1 MKKIILFIS
10 LIFISFNSYSQ
21 KDPQQMGREIAKYLF
36 DNGFDRD
43 ELRETV
49 ELVRGMS
56 KEISKKKKLSKK
68 TKKKI
73 KSHSFSNEQVEILK
87 SLSQKMSK
95 IIGSDQKKKEMG
107 DNKSENFNQRK
118 NLSSRNNGRNFSG
131 GQRQGP
137 PSNRQGTP
145 RSEAGNP
152 VFEKLMQYIR
162 EQGVSRE
169 NIRDVMS
176 SVRQIS
182 QKYKSAVDRSNFKPS
197 DDTLKSLS
205 DAGLSNE
212 SISIIVEIIK
222 IL

>member
-1 MKKIILFIS
+1 
-10 LIFISFNSYSQ
+10 
-21 KDPQQMGREIAKYLF
+21 MGREIAKYLF

-49 ELVRGMS
+49 ELVRNMS
-56 KEISKKKKLSKK
+56 KEIFEKKKLSKK

-73 KSHSFSNEQVEILK
+73 KSHSFSDDQVQILK

-95 IIGSDQKKKEMG
+95 IIGSNQKKDETR
-107 DNKSENFNQRK
+107 N
-118 NLSSRNNGRNFSG
+118 NLSSRANGRNFSG
-131 GQRQGP
+131 GQRQGPPRGGQRFGP

-222 IL
+222 VL

>member
-1 MKKIILFIS
+1 MS
-10 LIFISFNSYSQ
+10 
-21 KDPQQMGREIAKYLF
+21 REIAKYLF

-73 KSHSFSNEQVEILK
+73 KSHSFSDEQVEILK

-222 IL
+222 VL

>member
-1 MKKIILFIS
+1 MS
-10 LIFISFNSYSQ
+10 
-21 KDPQQMGREIAKYLF
+21 REIAKYLF

-49 ELVRGMS
+49 ELVRNMS
-56 KEISKKKKLSKK
+56 KEIFEKKKLSKK

-73 KSHSFSNEQVEILK
+73 KSHSFSHEQVEILK

-107 DNKSENFNQRK
+107 NDKSENFNQRK
-118 NLSSRNNGRNFSG
+118 NLSSKNNGRNFSG

-137 PSNRQGTP
+137 PSNRQRP
-145 RSEAGNP
+145 ARSEAVNP

-162 EQGVSRE
+162 EQGVNRE

-222 IL
+222 VL

>member
-1 MKKIILFIS
+1 
-10 LIFISFNSYSQ
+10 
-21 KDPQQMGREIAKYLF
+21 
-36 DNGFDRD
+36 
-43 ELRETV
+43 
-49 ELVRGMS
+49 S

-73 KSHSFSNEQVEILK
+73 KSHSFSDEQVEILK

-118 NLSSRNNGRNFSG
+118 NLSSKNNGRNFSG

-182 QKYKSAVDRSNFKPS
+182 QEYKSAVDRSSFKPS